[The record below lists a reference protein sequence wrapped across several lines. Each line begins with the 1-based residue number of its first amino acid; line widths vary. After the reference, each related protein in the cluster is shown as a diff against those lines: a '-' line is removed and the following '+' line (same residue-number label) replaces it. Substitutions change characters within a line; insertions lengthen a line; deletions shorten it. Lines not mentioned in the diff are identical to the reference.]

1 MCLHVGPGQDLGFC
15 IFVVSLPFLF
25 VLLVGATE
33 CNKLL
38 CFCVSCYFFG
48 LHHNVFEQQEKTK
61 DSEPTAPI
69 QASSE
74 RTVHLIGKKFSVSG
88 SWWPDSAVADKAKRF
103 NLVVET
109 FTMDHEFGNG
119 NVAPAFRLK
128 WIQVW
133 GQLFCFLFGV
143 LTENV
148 TCFRLMT
155 QKAPATRL
163 LLRVCTFGGW
173 ECRIF
178 LMFTFLLLRQLRQF
192 LRWGPAVKL

>member
-1 MCLHVGPGQDLGFC
+1 L
-15 IFVVSLPFLF
+15 
-25 VLLVGATE
+25 VLL
-33 CNKLL
+33 
-38 CFCVSCYFFG
+38 
-48 LHHNVFEQQEKTK
+48 EQQEKTK

-69 QASSE
+69 QASIE
-74 RTVHLIGKKFSVSG
+74 RIVQRSYRQKVLRLASVSG

-109 FTMDHEFGNG
+109 FTMDHEFDNG

-143 LTENV
+143 LTENA
-148 TCFRLMT
+148 TCFRLMI